1 MKVLYFIKDILMF
14 MLQLAFDI
22 VMSLLALA
30 LVVFVL
36 VAVCYITKV
45 TLKEMI
51 HDTKDI

>member
-1 MKVLYFIKDILMF
+1 MKVFYFIKDVLMF
-14 MLQLAFDI
+14 IIQLAFDI

-30 LVVFVL
+30 LIVFVL

-45 TLKEMI
+45 TLKEMR